1 MPIKATRTL
10 LNAALDGTLAA
21 AEMRVDPHFKFRV
34 PVAVPGVDTR
44 ILNPR
49 DTWADKAAYDAQ
61 AKKLVEMFR
70 ANFKKFEAHVG
81 PDVLQAAPVLAEAA
95 E

>member
-1 MPIKATRTL
+1 
-10 LNAALDGTLAA
+10 
-21 AEMRVDPHFKFRV
+21 V
-34 PVAVPGVDTR
+34 PVAVPGVDTK

-61 AKKLVEMFR
+61 AKKLVSMFR
-70 ANFKKFEAHVG
+70 ENFKKFEAHVG
-81 PDVLQAAPVLAEAA
+81 ADVLQAAPQLAEAA